1 MTRVDIEEQ
10 IQAENNDGRKVS
22 FHKMAPKSPSVLIER
37 VHERMVMG
45 PKLMTRADSMILTFH
60 VPPRARGQGLCDFDS
75 LKFGKI
81 SQNWEVLARRNQTDY
96 SSFPI

>member
-45 PKLMTRADSMILTFH
+45 
-60 VPPRARGQGLCDFDS
+60 
-75 LKFGKI
+75 
-81 SQNWEVLARRNQTDY
+81 QNL
-96 SSFPI
+96 